1 MNFSVLLSVY
11 KKEKPEYLK
20 RALESIYTEQ
30 TLKPTEIVLVE
41 DGKLT
46 DELDEVIL
54 DFQKKVG
61 DVLKIVKIERNQGL
75 ANALNVGLEYCS
87 YSLVARM
94 DTDDISLPQR
104 FEKQVAYMQKNPNI
118 SVCGSF
124 IGEFDDTGEEIKQI
138 VKLPVTHEETLRFV
152 QLRTPIAHPVA
163 MLRKSD
169 IYAVGGYPPFPIGQ
183 DIALWS
189 VLLARGYK
197 LANIPEVLLKIRV
210 NDNFYTRRSWEAF
223 KSTIKVSKLQYA
235 EGLIN
240 KKTFIRNVI
249 ARFFL
254 RMSPVFLRKI
264 AYKLLR
270 K

>member
-30 TLKPTEIVLVE
+30 ILKPTEIVLVE

-46 DELDEVIL
+46 DELDKVIL
-54 DFQKKVG
+54 DFQQNLGDILKV
-61 DVLKIVKIERNQGL
+61 IKIEVNQGL
-75 ANALNVGLEYCS
+75 ANALTVGLEHCTYE
-87 YSLVARM
+87 LVARM
-94 DTDDISLPQR
+94 DSDDISMPQR
-104 FEKQVAYMQKNPNI
+104 FEKQIEFMKQNPDI

-124 IGEFDDTGEEIKQI
+124 LGEFDDKSEEIKQV
-138 VKLPVTHEETLRFV
+138 VKLPVTHEETLKFV

-163 MLRKSD
+163 MMRKSA
-169 IYAVGGYPPFPIGQ
+169 IYEVGGYPPFPIGQ

-189 VLLARGYK
+189 VLLARGYQ

-223 KSTIKVSKLQYA
+223 KSTIKVSKLQYS
-235 EGLIN
+235 EGLIDR
-240 KKTFIRNVI
+240 KIFIRNIV

-254 RMSPVFLRKI
+254 RMSPVILRKV